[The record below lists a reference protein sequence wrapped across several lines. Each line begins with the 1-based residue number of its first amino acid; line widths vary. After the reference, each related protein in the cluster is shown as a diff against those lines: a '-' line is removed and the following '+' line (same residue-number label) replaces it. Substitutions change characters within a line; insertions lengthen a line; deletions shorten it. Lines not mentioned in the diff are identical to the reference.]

1 MQNLSKK
8 IISLFLFLAVGC
20 VSNNLSQPGKELSGL
35 DTIKIG
41 GPQISVL
48 EKLGSPSQKNLDGE
62 EESWIYNNTDEL
74 QTQKSAVTLNI
85 KAQSVTSV
93 TEIVNIDLDE
103 FIKARFPQITLTKLP
118 LKRCGKH
125 YYPLV
130 QYHVNIESGLIFSVD
145 RLSNTL
151 DSFSRTTSQF
161 VSDFAQKIKACPY

>member
-8 IISLFLFLAVGC
+8 IISLLLFLAVGC
-20 VSNNLSQPGKELSGL
+20 VSKNLSQPEKELSGL

-74 QTQKSAVTLNI
+74 QTQKSAVTLNT
-85 KAQSVTSV
+85 KTQSVTSV

-103 FIKARFPQITLTKLP
+103 FIKTRFPQITLTKLP
-118 LKRCGKH
+118 LKKCDKH

-145 RLSNTL
+145 RLSNSL
-151 DSFSRTTSQF
+151 DSFSRATSQF